1 MSGNGKVRKCQV
13 ADIISIR
20 EQRAYKLN
28 TVETM
33 RCLFKLISSVFI
45 LKKKLKFKNMYEM
58 LEKYH

>member
-1 MSGNGKVRKCQV
+1 MSV

-33 RCLFKLISSVFI
+33 RCLFRLISSVFI